1 MKNLAKAVIKVMSEV
16 KGMEKNSNVGSG
28 RNSYNGTKD
37 SDVKEVFNEALER
50 NGLCIL
56 PTGIDET
63 TELSRWE
70 VEETCNGKT
79 QIKQK
84 QSVFTKVTTKYLL
97 LHDSGES
104 TELSGYGHGVDFQDK
119 GAGKATTYALKNCL
133 LYTFLTPVGKI
144 DDTDTNHSEEIVTPI
159 IKKKL
164 NDEQFDRFLLQDKKT
179 IQSQKFDF
187 NFTEEQKNIIELT
200 LKID

>member
-70 VEETCNGKT
+70 VEETWNGKT

-84 QSVFTKVTTKYLL
+84 QSIFTKVTTKYLL

-104 TELSGYGHGVDFQDK
+104 VELSGYGHGVDSQDK

-179 IQSQKFDF
+179 IQSQQFYF